1 MSAFYRYFLNY
12 LFRARTRQGLL
23 FLALAGLFLSS
34 SALMI
39 IQGIMGGL
47 QRGLIARSKS
57 YHGVGVVRFHD
68 SSLEA
73 ASWEKYKTTKWA
85 FSREMQTEVLV
96 RHEGHVAPLILH
108 GVDLNGVRPAFLE
121 KKEMTGLVLG
131 ADLAQK
137 LRTTFFADVRI
148 ISPAT
153 TEALMG
159 EIPRQLAVGVSDYV
173 LSDVMELDAMHGW
186 ARLPIVQNLLR
197 SRGADRWRFYSDEA
211 WLEVKKSL
219 PASDNVQF
227 VSWEE
232 QNQTLVWAL
241 NLETRVM
248 LSLFGAM
255 ALLVALAITTGLFL
269 FFAKIRP
276 DLASFWLLGLS
287 VRKIERLVL
296 GFVLQLSFIV
306 CLLGVAVGGVF
317 LVVLERYGHD
327 LMPDIFVERHFPI
340 EINAQLVTIAFCVP
354 FLISLIFTLFS
365 FIQFRRDNPSFIQL
379 VRGSGE
385 SA

>member
-1 MSAFYRYFLNY
+1 MSEFYRYFLNY

-23 FLALAGLFLSS
+23 FLALVGLFLSS

-47 QRGLIARSKS
+47 QRGLITRSKS
-57 YHGVGVVRFHD
+57 YHGVGVVRFYD

-73 ASWEKYKTTKWA
+73 AHWQNFKNKKW
-85 FSREMQTEVLV
+85 SLTREMQTEVLV
-96 RHEGHVAPLILH
+96 RHNGHVAPLILH
-108 GVDLNGVRPAFLE
+108 GIDLSGVRPTFLE
-121 KKEMTGLVLG
+121 KKEMSGLVLG

-137 LRTTFFADVRI
+137 LRTTFFADVRL

-159 EIPRQLAVGVSDYV
+159 EIPRQVAVGVSDYV
-173 LSDVMELDAMHGW
+173 LSDVMELDSMHGW
-186 ARLPIVQNLLR
+186 ARLPLVQNLLR
-197 SRGADRWRFYSDEA
+197 RRGADRWRFYSATA
-211 WLEVKKSL
+211 WSEVKRDL
-219 PASDNVQF
+219 PPSEDIKF

-248 LSLFGAM
+248 LSLFAAM

-287 VRKIERLVL
+287 VKKIERLVL
-296 GFVLQLSFIV
+296 SFILQLSFVV
-306 CLLGVAVGGVF
+306 CLLGVLVGGII
-317 LVVLERYGHD
+317 LVVLERYGHN
-327 LMPDIFVERHFPI
+327 LMPDIFVERNFPI
-340 EINAQLVTIAFCVP
+340 EINVQLVTISFCVP
-354 FLISLIFTLFS
+354 FLISLIFTFFS
-365 FIQFRRDNPSFIQL
+365 FMQFRRDNPSFIQL

-385 SA
+385 SR

>member
-1 MSAFYRYFLNY
+1 MNAFYRYFLNY

-68 SSLEA
+68 PAIEA
-73 ASWEKYKTTKWA
+73 SSWEKFKTKKWSFA
-85 FSREMQTEVLV
+85 RELQTEVLV
-96 RHEGHVAPLILH
+96 RHEGHVSPLILH
-108 GVDLNGVRPAFLE
+108 GVDLNGMRPAFLQ
-121 KKEMTGLVLG
+121 KKEMSGIVLG

-137 LRTTFFADVRI
+137 LRTTFFADVRL

-173 LSDVMELDAMHGW
+173 LSDVMELDSMHGW
-186 ARLPIVQNLLR
+186 VRLSLVQNLLR
-197 SRGADRWRFYSDEA
+197 RRGADRWRFYSFDA
-211 WLEVKKSL
+211 WNQIQKILHPSET
-219 PASDNVQF
+219 VQF
-227 VSWEE
+227 ISWED

-287 VRKIERLVL
+287 VKKIERLVL
-296 GFVLQLSFIV
+296 GFVLQLSFVV
-306 CLLGVAVGGVF
+306 CLLGVAVGGIF
-317 LVVLERYGHD
+317 LVILERYGHE

-340 EINAQLVTIAFCVP
+340 EINLQLVTIAFCVP

>member
-1 MSAFYRYFLNY
+1 MTAFYRYFLNY

-68 SSLEA
+68 PALES
-73 ASWEKYKTTKWA
+73 ASWEKYKSNKWA
-85 FSREMQTEVLV
+85 FTREMQTEVLV

-137 LRTTFFADVRI
+137 LRTTFFADVRL

-197 SRGADRWRFYSDEA
+197 RRGADRWRFYSAEA

-219 PASDNVQF
+219 PASDDVQF

-296 GFVLQLSFIV
+296 GFVLQLSFVV
-306 CLLGVAVGGVF
+306 CLLGVGVGGMF
-317 LVVLERYGHD
+317 LVILERYGHD

-340 EINAQLVTIAFCVP
+340 EINLQLVTIAFCVP

>member
-1 MSAFYRYFLNY
+1 
-12 LFRARTRQGLL
+12 
-23 FLALAGLFLSS
+23 
-34 SALMI
+34 
-39 IQGIMGGL
+39 
-47 QRGLIARSKS
+47 
-57 YHGVGVVRFHD
+57 
-68 SSLEA
+68 
-73 ASWEKYKTTKWA
+73 
-85 FSREMQTEVLV
+85 
-96 RHEGHVAPLILH
+96 
-108 GVDLNGVRPAFLE
+108 
-121 KKEMTGLVLG
+121 
-131 ADLAQK
+131 
-137 LRTTFFADVRI
+137 
-148 ISPAT
+148 
-153 TEALMG
+153 
-159 EIPRQLAVGVSDYV
+159 
-173 LSDVMELDAMHGW
+173 MELDAMHGW

-197 SRGADRWRFYSDEA
+197 RRGADRWRFYSDEA